1 MPQFRESRPALAVL
15 SALAVL
21 AVGAGGAWAAD
32 APTVRKGDFKG
43 WNAYLLGNGLVTL
56 GLAPEAGGR
65 AVRFDLGTHALLWL
79 DPQQL
84 GRSFAPADDGAW
96 HDFGGD
102 VAWLA
107 PHSRWRRDLG
117 LGPPQPELDHG
128 AWTAQIEAGDE
139 SSAIVTMHSP
149 VAALPGWT
157 AVGIQL
163 QRRFTLFRN
172 QAHVRVEQTM
182 TNTAAAPAVWALWED
197 VRVPGAHEGLDDWE
211 KHAIYFPLRADS
223 VFAPRGF
230 RTFHEY
236 GDDEGQWRTI
246 ADEGVAQVLYR
257 HRAARIGADSD
268 GGWICSV
275 DERDGYAF
283 ALRYAL
289 APEPAVHPDG
299 ITVAV
304 STSATSA
311 SMTMGVL
318 GPLVALEPQ
327 ASATLVVD
335 WYATRCDGP
344 VLAVGEAGLIKRRL
358 EAHSDDTLVHI
369 TGSYGVFAEGTVAVA
384 GLGDGEQPKR
394 TALGS
399 YFVSPTQPVRL
410 DADLKVPA
418 AVTSVV
424 LEVLDGDG
432 HLVGVLDR
440 ATVQRGR

>member
-1 MPQFRESRPALAVL
+1 MHHSPALRSAQAVL
-15 SALAVL
+15 LAACL
-21 AVGAGGAWAAD
+21 GGAWAAD

-43 WNAYLLGNGLVTL
+43 WSAYLLGNGLVTL

-65 AVRFDLGTHALLWL
+65 AVRFDLGAHPLLWL

-84 GRSFAPADDGAW
+84 GRSFAPVDDGAW

-149 VAALPGWT
+149 VAGLPGWS

-211 KHAIYFPLRADS
+211 KHAIYFPLRTDS
-223 VFAPRGF
+223 VFGQRGF

-236 GDDEGQWRTI
+236 GDDEGQWRPI
-246 ADEGVAQVLYR
+246 ADEGVVQVLYR
-257 HRAARIGADSD
+257 HRAARLGADSD

-311 SMTMGVL
+311 SLTMGVL

-335 WYATRCDGP
+335 WYATRSDGP

-358 EAHSDDTLVHI
+358 EARSDDKLVHL
-369 TGSYGVFAEGTVAVA
+369 TGSYGVFTEGTLAVV
-384 GLGDGEQPKR
+384 GLGDGDQPKR
-394 TALGS
+394 TSLGS

-410 DADLKVPA
+410 EADLKVPA

-432 HLVGVLDR
+432 HLVGILDR
-440 ATVQRGR
+440 ATVQRGH